1 MTAPDGLHF
10 DRVAPTYARGRPAY
24 PSVLYD
30 LLAERGLVGAGV
42 RALEVGAG
50 SGLATTEL
58 LARGCRV
65 DAIEP
70 GPHLAAMLR
79 ELDHPDLT
87 VLPTSLEEA
96 DLSAAAYD
104 VAVAATSLHWVD
116 LDRGLPILHAA
127 LRPGGTLV
135 AWWQVFGDPD
145 WHTPFREAVDR
156 LTHRRRN
163 RVPRHA
169 PAPADR
175 AADRRARRRWP
186 VPRDRAPRPALAD
199 RPHPGAGRR
208 PVHDLP
214 RPGRPSSWPTW
225 CSSRRSPGRSS
236 RSGTSPSL
244 YLAERTDGRASL

>member
-24 PSVLYD
+24 PSVLYE
-30 LLAERGLVGAGV
+30 LLAERSLVGAGV

-50 SGLATTEL
+50 SGLATAEL

-156 LTHRRRN
+156 LSHRAGIGSRET
-163 RVPRHA
+163 
-169 PAPADR
+169 
-175 AADRRARRRWP
+175 
-186 VPRDRAPRPALAD
+186 PRPLQTEARIAELEV
-199 RPHPGAGRR
+199 GGRFR
-208 PVHDLP
+208 VTEHHVLPWRIDLTP
-214 RPGRPSSWPTW
+214 EQVGDLFTTFPTW
-225 CSSRRSPGRSS
+225 SPELVADLVDVAQECGPVVEERYL
-236 RSGTSPSL
+236 TVL
-244 YLAERTDGRASL
+244 YLAERTDSAASL